1 MKPEIKKAL
10 DNLAVIIDK
19 RARYETGEEYVQI
32 ANDFRLIK
40 AELESNEVI
49 TSKDNGTPS

>member
-40 AELESNEVI
+40 AELEKPE
-49 TSKDNGTPS
+49 DNGTDK

>member
-40 AELESNEVI
+40 AELEKPEE
-49 TSKDNGTPS
+49 NGTPS